1 MYRFSNALAKQIN
14 FKISASLMSVK
25 RLSIILFAVSF
36 TSLAYSNN
44 FAAKAK
50 PIVIMDGNNNS
61 RTCLYEGK
69 AYSLGA
75 VILVGSVY
83 LDCVPEKQIE
93 TDGRLMWE
101 KTTLEIIEKS

>member
-1 MYRFSNALAKQIN
+1 MCRFSNTLTKQIN
-14 FKISASLMSVK
+14 FKISAFLMTIR
-25 RLSIILFAVSF
+25 RLSIILFVVSF

-50 PIVIMDGNNNS
+50 PIVIMDSNNKS

-83 LDCVPEKQIE
+83 LDCVPEKRIE

>member
-1 MYRFSNALAKQIN
+1 MYRFSSTLTKQIN
-14 FKISASLMSVK
+14 FKISAFLMSMR
-25 RLSIILFAVSF
+25 RLSIILFVVSF
-36 TSLAYSNN
+36 SSLAYSNN
-44 FAAKAK
+44 FAAKDK
-50 PIVIMDGNNNS
+50 PIVIMDSNNS

-83 LDCVPEKQIE
+83 LDCVPEKRIE

-101 KTTLEIIEKS
+101 KTTLEIIEES

>member
-1 MYRFSNALAKQIN
+1 
-14 FKISASLMSVK
+14 
-25 RLSIILFAVSF
+25 
-36 TSLAYSNN
+36 
-44 FAAKAK
+44 
-50 PIVIMDGNNNS
+50 MDGNNNS

>member
-1 MYRFSNALAKQIN
+1 MCRFSNTLAKQIN
-14 FKISASLMSVK
+14 FKISASLMNVR

-50 PIVIMDGNNNS
+50 PIVIMDGNNS

>member
-1 MYRFSNALAKQIN
+1 MYRFSNTLTKQSN
-14 FKISASLMSVK
+14 FKISAFLISM
-25 RLSIILFAVSF
+25 RRFSIILFLVSF

-50 PIVIMDGNNNS
+50 PIVIMDSSNNS

-75 VILVGSVY
+75 VILVGNVY
-83 LDCVPEKQIE
+83 LDCVPEKRVE

-101 KTTLEIIEKS
+101 KTTLEIIEES

>member
-1 MYRFSNALAKQIN
+1 M
-14 FKISASLMSVK
+14 
-25 RLSIILFAVSF
+25 ILFVVSF

-50 PIVIMDGNNNS
+50 PIVIMDNSNNS

-75 VILVGSVY
+75 VILVESVY
-83 LDCVPEKQIE
+83 LDCVPEKKIE
-93 TDGRLMWE
+93 TEGRLMWKRIQSE
-101 KTTLEIIEKS
+101 DQN

>member
-1 MYRFSNALAKQIN
+1 MCRFSNILTKEIK
-14 FKISASLMSVK
+14 FKISALLMTMR
-25 RLSIILFAVSF
+25 RLSIILFVVSF

-50 PIVIMDGNNNS
+50 PIVIMDGSNNS

-101 KTTLEIIEKS
+101 KTTLEIIEES

>member
-1 MYRFSNALAKQIN
+1 MYCFSNTLAKQIN
-14 FKISASLMSVK
+14 FKISVYLITIR
-25 RLSIILFAVSF
+25 RLSIILFVVSF

-50 PIVIMDGNNNS
+50 PIVIMDNSNNS

-75 VILVGSVY
+75 VILVESVY
-83 LDCVPEKQIE
+83 LDCVPEKKIE

-101 KTTLEIIEKS
+101 RIQSEDQN